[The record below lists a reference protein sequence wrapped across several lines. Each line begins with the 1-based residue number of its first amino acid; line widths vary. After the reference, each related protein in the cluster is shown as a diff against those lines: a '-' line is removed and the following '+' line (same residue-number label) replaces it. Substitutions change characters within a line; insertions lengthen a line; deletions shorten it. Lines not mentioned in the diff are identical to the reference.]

1 MKQRVWRRLVSL
13 ALAMSMGLTLL
24 SSSALGAVYEG
35 ERNSFS
41 GTWRS
46 VRLTLSYQYSPTGGM
61 AGINA
66 HAPET
71 VEFYVN
77 EEGETIPAS
86 WPIPY
91 YGADGDDLHH
101 DHDHNNLE
109 GFRVV
114 LNAEPLNRF
123 VKTPPTGN
131 ETAQE
136 LEEKLNRG
144 DFDPDPEKMTDT
156 AAVTQAWIDARTFTD
171 QETGLTFQL
180 VDKNGSAAQGSDP
193 LDGPR
198 LILKNPERLAQLEE
212 DPRLTLAVNYRRDN
226 GAYSVK
232 HWIPGDGVLAPD
244 MEDPADWTLHTE
256 EPRQGR
262 IGAMTNAQAKFIQ
275 GYVNH
280 AFSQQPIQ
288 ADGSTVMDIFYTKDE
303 TIRVIFDT
311 SEAISGEIPR
321 QTLDMGDD
329 SKKTVDFSSIAPGA
343 DNAPVK
349 PGYHFTGWAYRDKDS
364 GELHPVTSLAGY
376 HADTNTLTPDA
387 AFLNSAQLQVSQET
401 AGVNVL
407 QFYPLWDR
415 GETSVRV
422 VFWTEDLTGVDDVED
437 GLGDREVKTHYFEE
451 EGAAYSNMGFMT
463 LEGVRTNTKLEIDLG
478 GSLNYTDRNG
488 DPAALQLK
496 DELAKLP
503 TMAIQTSYQGD
514 GALKD
519 ASGFYTLDGGMITQ
533 MDGTSRDTRDA
544 DTAAPNGTT
553 VVNVYYIRNIYRLE
567 FIYSTTKEEKPVVA
581 VHTLGYANGNES
593 EDAPANTQRE
603 LASEEELAKIPP
615 RLVVTGKYGA
625 DLRDVWPYHR
635 NLAVG
640 IIQPDVD
647 ENKSDTARFVSWTT
661 TTGPYNAEAKR
672 IGLGNAGSEP
682 TIMGVY
688 GSMSAD
694 IIPDPEQ
701 HLGKEPYSEQT
712 GTHRLYAYW
721 SQWTHNN
728 FYRYNHCYEIPN
740 VTREMLEK
748 QNGRVKLVIDG
759 QDDTQNVHNICYL
772 LPADGDG
779 EVLNIIRAYGFEDLK
794 KVWYTEGMSINEIQ
808 IDDNGNY
815 YGFRIYQDEESGK
828 EKCYALARIVSVVST
843 NNIKAQTPSARLH
856 MRRINDIPDHSTAW
870 QPTSGGYLEDTVAGS
885 ADQPCELFFYYERI
899 PYQITYSVGS
909 STGLKELGTKQIYYG
924 AQLSDFYN
932 IYLTS
937 GSSPDGQTTVK
948 GSTNG
953 DYAVSP
959 DTPNGWTLPEEGTES
974 ERNGTQAVCP
984 NRNEKGTT
992 PWHFKGWAMDLAGT
1006 ELLDDPGDWRG
1017 VVSGDLH
1024 LYAQWEAPTYT
1035 VEFDWNGGHLAF
1047 GSDEDYKEQQITAN
1061 STIAGGGAAPVPVK
1075 AGYYLDHWRVTHY
1088 RLSDEADWV
1097 SVKAADYVF
1106 LFDNRVSLSLKVQAV
1121 WKPIEGAEVL
1131 RYTVSHVLADDP
1143 TVKLAEDQEVEGSFV
1158 RGSMVWGSPI
1168 QLGSYQGK
1176 DYSDYV
1182 PTVQNAG
1189 ALVPRDGD
1197 APIAI
1202 TITYRP
1208 PTAADAYRYT
1218 VRFAEQGTDKVIH
1231 TANLSAPEAIKTVYA
1246 GAYAQKLD
1254 ELGYWLAKADGTPQ
1268 FTSGDDLLQT
1278 LSAGEGAGVAQFPVI
1293 PEEYPISYVWTAG
1306 MDEAVSRQLEAAL
1319 PHSYV
1324 PVRGELTL
1332 PIPGGGSYAQEGKT
1346 WSFTGWKLTKGAL
1359 VRGTN
1364 PGNTVSISP
1373 ESRGALEFQAQ
1384 WSAENRG
1391 VYFYPG
1397 AHGALAGDVPLVSFT
1412 GLLAVPLA
1420 EQDGFA
1426 VPEIKADKEY
1436 SFTGWK
1442 LDGDGS
1448 GKLYSAEQI
1457 TALVPQVGNMI
1468 FTAQYKRVGGG
1479 QPVDPQ
1485 PTDPKPT
1492 DPQKPDKPGVDNW
1505 LDTSNHIAYIIGRG
1519 KHQIKPEA
1527 EITRAEVATIFCRL
1541 LTTEARARL
1550 DAESVPFTDVSR
1562 ENWFYKAVAMMAQ
1575 AGIIEGYP
1583 DGTFRPNA
1591 SITRGEFVTM
1601 ATRFLGGTYEGTFQ
1615 FSDTAGHWA
1624 ADAVTQAALAGWIKG
1639 YPDGSFRPDG
1649 RIKRGEAIT
1658 MVNAMLNRV
1667 PHKDHLLEDMAVWT
1681 DNADPA
1687 AWYYLAV
1694 QEATNAH
1701 DYTWHTEQ
1709 GEEYEIWV
1717 SLRKD

>member
-1 MKQRVWRRLVSL
+1 MKQHGWRRLASL
-13 ALAMSMGLTLL
+13 ALAVAMGLTLL

-91 YGADGDDLHH
+91 YSADGDDLHH
-101 DHDHNNLE
+101 DHDHNNLA

-232 HWIPGDGVLAPD
+232 HWIPRDGVLAPD
-244 MEDPADWTLHTE
+244 MEDPLDWTLHTE

-321 QTLDMGDD
+321 QTLDMGDE

-349 PGYHFTGWAYRDKDS
+349 PGYQFTGWSYRDKDS

-387 AFLNSAQLQVSQET
+387 AFLSSAQLQVSQET

-451 EGAAYSNMGFMT
+451 EGAAYSNVGFMT

-488 DPAALQLK
+488 AAAALQLK

-503 TMAIQTSYQGD
+503 TMAIQTSYQGE

-553 VVNVYYIRNIYRLE
+553 VVNVYYTRNIYQLK
-567 FIYSTTKEEKPVVA
+567 FTYSV
-581 VHTLGYANGNES
+581 
-593 EDAPANTQRE
+593 
-603 LASEEELAKIPP
+603 EEEGHTKVAFDAGGFVIPGYDGNAQSWLRIVAEGEEENIP
-615 RLVVTGKYGA
+615 AVQTITAKYGA
-625 DLRDVWPYHR
+625 DLRDIWPCR
-635 NLAVG
+635 NDIQVTLRNDQGAVSAFF
-640 IIQPDVD
+640 I
-647 ENKSDTARFVSWTT
+647 SWCTT
-661 TTGPYNAEAKR
+661 MGPYAEEAR
-672 IGLGNAGSEP
+672 RCWAGGPGSELRKQYEP

-688 GSMSAD
+688 GAMSAD
-694 IIPDPEQ
+694 IIADPAQ
-701 HLGKEPYSEQT
+701 HLGQEDYQEET
-712 GTHRLYAYW
+712 GTHKLYAFWWRASSY
-721 SQWTHNN
+721 
-728 FYRYNHCYEIPN
+728 YRYNHCYEVPG
-740 VTREMLEK
+740 VTQSMLEE
-748 QNGRVKLVIDG
+748 QPGVVKMVLDG
-759 QDDTQNVHNICYL
+759 QSENDIRNIGYL
-772 LPADGDG
+772 IPADGDG
-779 EVLNIIRAYGFEDLK
+779 DVMKIIRLYGFDDLRRASYDPDSEANQ
-794 KVWYTEGMSINEIQ
+794 VIVDGEG
-808 IDDNGNY
+808 DY
-815 YGFRIYQDEESGK
+815 YAFRVYQG
-828 EKCYALARIVSVVST
+828 KCYALSRQVNAAST
-843 NNIKAQTPSARLH
+843 NIISAQNPSARAH
-856 MRRINDIPDHSTAW
+856 MRRLNTVADHSTKY
-870 QPTSGGYLEDTVAGS
+870 QPSDGAAKDESTRIGTVDAPY
-885 ADQPCELFFYYERI
+885 DLFFYYDRV
-899 PYQITYSVGS
+899 PYQVIYSVGS
-909 STGLKELGTKQIYYG
+909 STGLKDLGTKQIYYG

-932 IYLTS
+932 IQLTS
-937 GSSPDGQTTVK
+937 GFSPDGQTTVK

-953 DYAVSP
+953 DYAVSL
-959 DTPNGWTLPEEGTES
+959 DTPNGWVLPATSDAAGEGK
-974 ERNGTQAVCP
+974 QPVCP

-1006 ELLDDPGDWRG
+1006 ELLDDSGDWQG

-1024 LYAQWEAPTYT
+1024 LYAQWEAPAYT

-1061 STIAGGGAAPVPVK
+1061 STIARGGAAPVPVK

-1088 RLSDEADWV
+1088 RLNDEADWV

-1197 APIAI
+1197 VPIAI

-1231 TANLSAPEAIKTVYA
+1231 TATLSAPEAIKTVYA

-1278 LSAGEGAGVAQFPVI
+1278 LSAGEGTGVAQFPVI

-1332 PIPGGGSYAQEGKT
+1332 PIPGGGSYAQGGKT

-1373 ESRGALEFQAQ
+1373 ESRGALEFQTQ
-1384 WSAENRG
+1384 WSAESRG

-1397 AHGALAGDVPLVSFT
+1397 AHGALASDVPLVAFT
-1412 GLLAVPLA
+1412 GLLAVPLV
-1420 EQDGFA
+1420 EQEGFA
-1426 VPEIKADKEY
+1426 VPEIRADKEY

-1448 GKLYSAEQI
+1448 GKLYSAEQVA
-1457 TALVPQVGNMI
+1457 ALVPQVGNMI
-1468 FTAQYKRVGGG
+1468 FTAQYKCVGGG

-1505 LDTSNHIAYIIGRG
+1505 LDTANHIAYIIGRG

-1541 LTTEARARL
+1541 LTTEVRARL
-1550 DAESVPFTDVSR
+1550 NAESVPFTDVSP

-1615 FSDTAGHWA
+1615 FSDAAWHWA

-1667 PHKDHLLEDMAVWT
+1667 PHKDHLLEDMTVWT